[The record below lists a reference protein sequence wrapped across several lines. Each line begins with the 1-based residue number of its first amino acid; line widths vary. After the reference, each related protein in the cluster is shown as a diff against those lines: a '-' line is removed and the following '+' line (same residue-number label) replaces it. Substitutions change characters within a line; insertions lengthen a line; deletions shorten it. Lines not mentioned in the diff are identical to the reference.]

1 MKMNS
6 AQIEQ
11 TLHQLEAETIPAEH
25 PMMSQLERIFGE
37 HTYFLDSNGLSIV
50 EPVETEEEENAGRR
64 GVVVNLASW
73 TDAKAEALRPHEPE
87 PTDLVVDLETDS
99 RH

>member
-11 TLHQLEAETIPAEH
+11 TLHQFKAQAIPAGH
-25 PMMSQLERIFGE
+25 PAMPQLERLFGA
-37 HTYFLDSNGLSIV
+37 HTFFLDSEGLNIV
-50 EPVETEEEENAGRR
+50 EPVVEQNDGRR

-73 TDAKAEALRPHEPE
+73 TDETKASLEPHEPE
-87 PTDLVVDLETDS
+87 STDLVVDLETDH